1 MHVVLRGTVYRIIK
15 RSTMPLG
22 REGWLVEGAT
32 FKQIV
37 ELNKDN
43 EDG

>member
-1 MHVVLRGTVYRIIK
+1 
-15 RSTMPLG
+15 MPLG

-32 FKQIV
+32 FKQIL

-43 EDG
+43 KDGWGEGGTKLSFLYW